1 MRLFKI
7 KEYFSPDQFKAIIC
21 PRIQLGIYGSNPAG
35 PADTFFTIKQKSNN
49 EHMEKSSFKKLKY
62 DCTDKKLSVRDE
74 CYKILI
80 TEFGKLSK
88 PISW

>member
-35 PADTFFTIKQKSNN
+35 PADTFCYDQTKIKQWAY
-49 EHMEKSSFKKLKY
+49 EEIKLQKA
-62 DCTDKKLSVRDE
+62 
-74 CYKILI
+74 KIWLH
-80 TEFGKLSK
+80 GQKA
-88 PISW
+88 